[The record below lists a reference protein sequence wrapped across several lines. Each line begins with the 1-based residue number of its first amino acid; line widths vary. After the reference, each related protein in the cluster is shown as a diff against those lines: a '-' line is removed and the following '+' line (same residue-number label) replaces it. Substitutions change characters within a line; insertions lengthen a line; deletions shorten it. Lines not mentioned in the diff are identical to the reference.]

1 MLKNKIIVLL
11 IVIDFTFGSMI
22 IQTGI
27 ATAETKNKACQKAL
41 LLAQKEALQRAGIN
55 IFTSFEKKQTFMSD
69 GKIKTIINNSLQK
82 SYGFVK
88 TISKKEKVNF
98 NPQTGYITC
107 QIKGKFE
114 IDTSKLKS
122 QLLALSQK
130 YNNQLE
136 EENSKTK
143 AIEEKNELLQKYEI
157 LKNNLLSTHSINI
170 NKDSYNCG
178 EFLTLNEC
186 KKELKEKIKT
196 KFKNELAKKYNID
209 PSFIK
214 VASIDLKN
222 DIKVNYDDGLIVSYS
237 GKVEG
242 DVQSVKNP
250 YIDEINSLNVF
261 LGEKQIV
268 DDNNEKITP
277 KGPSF
282 TEKLKSNYNN
292 IVDFFSS
299 KKQYFM
305 INGFIN
311 IKGSDHNSYGDYPHH
326 HHNSHISQFEYLIN
340 LKTKYYLKL
349 TTGSA
354 SYKKTQ
360 TDENYDDDNYGEDIV
375 KEDYS
380 YKYTSVGLSTMILQA
395 EGGSKSSI
403 DIDYVVP
410 FSQEGTKKVG
420 NFFNIVWNNDLVIT
434 DNIVI
439 GTGFVIGGEE
449 AWKDNLWTVRLGIF
463 F

>member
-1 MLKNKIIVLL
+1 M
-11 IVIDFTFGSMI
+11 
-22 IQTGI
+22 
-27 ATAETKNKACQKAL
+27 AKAL
-41 LLAQKEALQRAGIN
+41 
-55 IFTSFEKKQTFMSD
+55 IFFLFF
-69 GKIKTIINNSLQK
+69 IIFL
-82 SYGFVK
+82 
-88 TISKKEKVNF
+88 
-98 NPQTGYITC
+98 
-107 QIKGKFE
+107 
-114 IDTSKLKS
+114 
-122 QLLALSQK
+122 
-130 YNNQLE
+130 
-136 EENSKTK
+136 
-143 AIEEKNELLQKYEI
+143 I
-157 LKNNLLSTHSINI
+157 LKVIFLGGKKIVEVGAEAFDSINGTHFS
-170 NKDSYNCG
+170 DSFKEIPLVEAILRLFIIGAY
-178 EFLTLNEC
+178 ENE
-186 KKELKEKIKT
+186 E
-196 KFKNELAKKYNID
+196 
-209 PSFIK
+209 
-214 VASIDLKN
+214 
-222 DIKVNYDDGLIVSYS
+222 
-237 GKVEG
+237 
-242 DVQSVKNP
+242 
-250 YIDEINSLNVF
+250 
-261 LGEKQIV
+261 
-268 DDNNEKITP
+268 ITP

-282 TEKLKSNYNN
+282 TDKIKSRYNN
-292 IVDFFSS
+292 IIDFFSS

-305 INGFIN
+305 INGFMNFRDNCCMDSKI
-311 IKGSDHNSYGDYPHH
+311 Y
-326 HHNSHISQFEYLIN
+326 SHISQFEYLIN

-449 AWKDNLWTVRLGIF
+449 AWKDNWWTVRLGIF